1 MDHLFA
7 SARFKLSSDSMQVYL
22 AQPRGFCAGVQRAID
37 IVEGAL
43 EKFGTPIYVRH
54 EIIHNRFVVDQL
66 KAKGVVFV
74 DEIDEIP
81 DGSITIFSAHGVSD
95 KVENE
100 ASERELPVIDATC
113 PLVKKVHL
121 QVAKFEKLECEIV
134 LIGHRGHPE
143 VEGTAGRTESPVHIV
158 ANSVEVEQLEIQ
170 NPENV
175 AYVTQTTLSVDDA
188 QETIDALRSRFP
200 AIKRPSTD
208 DICFA
213 SQNRQQAV
221 RELAQH
227 VDLVLVIGAANSS
240 NSNRLVEIGRKAGV
254 PSFLIET
261 PEQIDVD
268 LLGTAERVG
277 LTAGA
282 SVPEELIE
290 IVIKR
295 LQSLRQTEVISV
307 QGVEENIQFKLP
319 ATLLNSSQ
327 VAGFPVASST

>member
-1 MDHLFA
+1 
-7 SARFKLSSDSMQVYL
+7 MQVYL

-43 EKFGTPIYVRH
+43 EKFGAPIYVRH

-74 DEIDEIP
+74 DEIDDIP

-113 PLVKKVHL
+113 PLVKKVHR
-121 QVAKFEKLECEIV
+121 QVAKFEKLGCEIV

-143 VEGTAGRTESPVHIV
+143 VEGTAGRSKSSVHIV
-158 ANSVEVEQLEIQ
+158 TNSAEVEQLEIQ
-170 NPENV
+170 NPEKV

-188 QETIDALRSRFP
+188 QKTIDALRSKFP
-200 AIKRPSTD
+200 AIKSPSTD

-261 PEQIDVD
+261 PEQIDVE

-290 IVIKR
+290 IVIER
-295 LQSLRQTEVISV
+295 LQNLRQLEVISA

-319 ATLLNSSQ
+319 ATLLNASQ
-327 VAGFPVASST
+327 KVEFPVVRST

>member
-1 MDHLFA
+1 
-7 SARFKLSSDSMQVYL
+7 MQVYL
-22 AQPRGFCAGVQRAID
+22 AQPRGFCAGVRRAID

-43 EKFGTPIYVRH
+43 EKFGAPIYVRH

-74 DEIDEIP
+74 DEIDDIP

-121 QVAKFEKLECEIV
+121 QVAKFEKLGCEIV

-143 VEGTAGRTESPVHIV
+143 VEGTAGRSKSSVHIV
-158 ANSVEVEQLEIQ
+158 ANSAEVEQLEIQ
-170 NPENV
+170 NPEKV
-175 AYVTQTTLSVDDA
+175 AYVTQTTLSVDDT
-188 QETIDALRSRFP
+188 QKTIDVLRSKFP
-200 AIKRPSTD
+200 AIKSPSTD

-227 VDLVLVIGAANSS
+227 VDLVLVIGATNSS
-240 NSNRLVEIGRKAGV
+240 NSNRLVDIGRKAGV

-295 LQSLRQTEVISV
+295 LQSLRQTEVISA

>member
-1 MDHLFA
+1 
-7 SARFKLSSDSMQVYL
+7 MQVYL
-22 AQPRGFCAGVQRAID
+22 AQPRGFCAGVRRAID

-43 EKFGTPIYVRH
+43 EKFGAPIYVRH

-74 DEIDEIP
+74 DEIDDIP

-121 QVAKFEKLECEIV
+121 QVAKFEKLGCEIV

-143 VEGTAGRTESPVHIV
+143 VEGTAGRSKSSVHIV
-158 ANSVEVEQLEIQ
+158 ANSAEVEQLEIQ
-170 NPENV
+170 NPEKV
-175 AYVTQTTLSVDDA
+175 AYVTQTTLSVDDT
-188 QETIDALRSRFP
+188 QKTIDALRSKFT
-200 AIKRPSTD
+200 AIKSPFTD

-227 VDLVLVIGAANSS
+227 VDLILVIGAANSS
-240 NSNRLVEIGRKAGV
+240 NSNRLVDIGRKAGV

-295 LQSLRQTEVISV
+295 LQRLRQIEVISA

-327 VAGFPVASST
+327 EAGFPVARST

>member
-1 MDHLFA
+1 
-7 SARFKLSSDSMQVYL
+7 MQVYL
-22 AQPRGFCAGVQRAID
+22 AQPRGFCAGVRRAID

-43 EKFGTPIYVRH
+43 EKFGAPIYVRH

-74 DEIDEIP
+74 DEIDDIP

-121 QVAKFEKLECEIV
+121 QVAKFEKLGCEIV

-143 VEGTAGRTESPVHIV
+143 VEGTAGRSKSSVHIV
-158 ANSVEVEQLEIQ
+158 ANSAEVEQLEIQ
-170 NPENV
+170 NPEKV
-175 AYVTQTTLSVDDA
+175 AYVTQTTLSVDDT
-188 QETIDALRSRFP
+188 QKTIDVLRSKFP
-200 AIKRPSTD
+200 AIKSPSTD

-227 VDLVLVIGAANSS
+227 VDLVLVIGATNSS
-240 NSNRLVEIGRKAGV
+240 NSNRLVDIGRKAGV

-295 LQSLRQTEVISV
+295 LQSLRQIEVIST

-327 VAGFPVASST
+327 EAGFPVASST

>member
-1 MDHLFA
+1 
-7 SARFKLSSDSMQVYL
+7 MQVYL
-22 AQPRGFCAGVQRAID
+22 AQPRGFCAGVRRAID

-43 EKFGTPIYVRH
+43 KKFGPPIYVRH

-74 DEIDEIP
+74 DEIDDIP

-113 PLVKKVHL
+113 PLVKKVHR
-121 QVAKFEKLECEIV
+121 QVAKFGKLECEIV

-143 VEGTAGRTESPVHIV
+143 VEGTAGRAKTPVHV
-158 ANSVEVEQLEIQ
+158 VENSAEVEQLEFQ
-170 NPENV
+170 NPEKV
-175 AYVTQTTLSVDDA
+175 AFVTQTTLSVDDA
-188 QETIDALRSRFP
+188 QKTIDTLRSKYP
-200 AIKRPSTD
+200 AIKSPSTD

-221 RELAQH
+221 RELAQY

-240 NSNRLVEIGRKAGV
+240 NSNRLVDIGRNAGV

-261 PEQIDVD
+261 PEQIDVE

-282 SVPEELIE
+282 SVPEELID
-290 IVIKR
+290 IVIER
-295 LQSLRQTEVISV
+295 LQNLKQIEVISA
-307 QGVEENIQFKLP
+307 QGAEENIQFKLP
-319 ATLLNSSQ
+319 ATLLNASQ
-327 VAGFPVASST
+327 EAGFPVANST

>member
-1 MDHLFA
+1 
-7 SARFKLSSDSMQVYL
+7 MQVYL

-43 EKFGTPIYVRH
+43 EKFGAPIYVRH

-74 DEIDEIP
+74 DEIDDIP

-113 PLVKKVHL
+113 PLVKKVHR
-121 QVAKFEKLECEIV
+121 QVAKFEKLGCEIV

-143 VEGTAGRTESPVHIV
+143 VEGTAGRSKSSVHV
-158 ANSVEVEQLEIQ
+158 VTNSAEVEQLEIQ
-170 NPENV
+170 NPEKV

-188 QETIDALRSRFP
+188 QKTIDALRSKFP
-200 AIKRPSTD
+200 AIKSPSTD

-240 NSNRLVEIGRKAGV
+240 NSNRLVEIGRNAGV

-261 PEQIDVD
+261 PEQIDVE

-295 LQSLRQTEVISV
+295 LRNLRQLEVISA

-319 ATLLNSSQ
+319 ATLLNASQ
-327 VAGFPVASST
+327 KVEFPVASST